1 MEFQKLLRGFDC
13 ACGRRHTC
21 PIRFVAVGPGAIDHL
36 AELAAPHGAVLLV
49 ADENTYA
56 AAGAQAERALAGKAV
71 RRCIFPGAPLLV
83 PDERAIEAVSAAL
96 EGVGLIV
103 AVGSGVI
110 QDICKYVSFFRGVPY
125 LVVAT
130 APSMDG
136 YASSGAAMILKGMKT
151 TVTTAPP
158 SAVLADTEV
167 LRQAP
172 MDMIR
177 AGFGDILGKYSSLND
192 WRLSHLVTGEYFCQ
206 RIYDLTDDMLQR
218 TLALA
223 DGLLQ
228 RREESVRALTDALI
242 GVGIAISF
250 VGTSRPASGSEHHL
264 SHFFEM
270 SGLLNREPYFPHGI
284 DVAYAAVLTARMRE
298 ALARDA
304 WPEQTVRTDRGR
316 YVAQMRRV
324 YGPAAD
330 GYIALQDEARNYT
343 DDRMPVYRAKEAE
356 IRALLAE
363 SPRAAKLEAIL
374 DAVGLE
380 QSRFTAMYAPERIAD
395 ALVYAKDVRVRYSVL
410 WLYYDLFG
418 ERPLPPSPGDAD
430 PSL

>member
-1 MEFQKLLRGFDC
+1 MEFEKLLRGFDC

-21 PIRFVAVGPGAIDHL
+21 PIRYVAVQPGAISRL
-36 AELAAPHGAVLLV
+36 AELAAPHDAILLV

-56 AAGAQAERALAGKAV
+56 AAGAQAEQALAGKAL
-71 RRCIFPGAPLLV
+71 RRRVFPGAPLLV
-83 PDERAIEAVSAAL
+83 PDERAIEAVTDAL
-96 EGVGLIV
+96 EGVDLIV

-158 SAVLADTEV
+158 SAIIADTEI

-206 RIYDLTDDMLQR
+206 NIYDLTDDMLQR
-218 TLALA
+218 TLALS
-223 DGLLQ
+223 DGLQ
-228 RREESVRALTDALI
+228 ARSEESVRALTDALI

-270 SGLLNREPYFPHGI
+270 SGLLNHEPYFPHGI

-298 ALARDA
+298 ALARGA
-304 WPEQTVRTDRGR
+304 WPEKTVRTDHAR
-316 YVAQMRRV
+316 YAAQMHRV

-330 GYIALQDEARNYT
+330 GYIALQDEAGNYT
-343 DDRMPVYRAKEAE
+343 TDRMPVYREKEAE
-356 IRALLAE
+356 IRSLLAE
-363 SPRAAKLEAIL
+363 SPRAGELEGIL
-374 DAVGLE
+374 DSVGLE
-380 QSRFTAMYAPERIAD
+380 MARFTAMYPPERIAD

-418 ERPLPPSPGDAD
+418 ERPL
-430 PSL
+430 

>member
-1 MEFQKLLRGFDC
+1 MDLQALLQGFDC
-13 ACGRRHTC
+13 TCGRRHTC
-21 PIRFVAVGPGAIDHL
+21 PIRFVAVRPGAIASL
-36 AELAAPHGAVLLV
+36 AEFAAPYETVLLV

-56 AAGAQAERALAGKAV
+56 AAGAQTEQALAGRDI
-71 RRCIFPGAPLLV
+71 RRCMFPGAPLLV
-83 PDERAIEAVSAAL
+83 PDERAIEAVKAL
-96 EGVGLIV
+96 LDGVELIV

-110 QDICKYVSFFRGVPY
+110 QDICKYVSFATGVPY

-136 YASSGAAMILKGMKT
+136 YASSGAAMILKGMKV
-151 TVTTAPP
+151 TVSAAPP
-158 SAVLADTEV
+158 CAVLADTEV

-206 RIYDLTDDMLQR
+206 NIYDLTNEMLQR
-218 TLALA
+218 TLALSS
-223 DGLLQ
+223 GLLE
-228 RREESVRALTDALI
+228 RREESVRALTEALI

-270 SGLLNREPYFPHGI
+270 SGLLNHEPYFPHGI

-298 ALARDA
+298 ELVRAA
-304 WPEQTVRTDRGR
+304 WPEQTVRTGR
-316 YVAQMRRV
+316 ARYKAQMRRV

-330 GYIALQDEARNYT
+330 GYIALQDEAGNYT
-343 DDRMPVYRAKEAE
+343 DDRMPVYRAKETE
-356 IRALLAE
+356 IQALLAA
-363 SPRAAKLEAIL
+363 SPRASELTAIL

-380 QSRFTAMYAPERIAD
+380 MARFTAMYPAGRIAD
-395 ALVYAKDVRVRYSVL
+395 AVIYSKDVRVRYSVL

-418 ERPLPPSPGDAD
+418 ERPLSIVPDDTAAQ
-430 PSL
+430 